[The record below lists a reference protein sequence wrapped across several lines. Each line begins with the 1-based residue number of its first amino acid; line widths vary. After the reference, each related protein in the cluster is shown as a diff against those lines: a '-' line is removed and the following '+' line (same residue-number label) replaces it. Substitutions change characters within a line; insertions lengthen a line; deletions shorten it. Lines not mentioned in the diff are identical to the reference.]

1 LLAIF
6 LDKPA
11 QLSSEYQNLKA
22 NRSFQ
27 AAMAVDGIYEPSDPF
42 ASLASSIRENRPWW
56 RVDLEDV
63 HCVWAVN
70 ILNRYTSK
78 RNHLIGIKFSHLL

>member
-1 LLAIF
+1 LKNEF

-11 QLSSEYQNLKA
+11 KLSSVYVGVKGVYGAEFL
-22 NRSFQ
+22 
-27 AAMAVDGIYEPSDPF
+27 VDGIYEPSDTQ
-42 ASLASSIRENRPWW
+42 W
-56 RVDLEDV
+56 RVDLGDI

-78 RNHLIGIKFSHLL
+78 AH